1 MSKEN
6 VIVGLDIGTTKVCV
20 LVGVHSSQGVDII
33 GIGTAPSRGI
43 RRGMVIN
50 IESTVESIKKAVAE
64 AELMAG
70 CEIKSAIVGISGV
83 HIQGLNSSGVV
94 ALKAG
99 EVSDE
104 DIARVIDAAR
114 ALAIPNDKQVL
125 HVLPQE
131 FILDGQDGI
140 KDPRGMSGIRL
151 EVKAHIVIGSITA
164 TKNLIKC
171 VHKAGL
177 EVQDLVLQQ
186 LASSEA
192 ILTPEEME
200 LGVALVDIGGGTT
213 DLAVFHR
220 GSLRHTA
227 ILPVAGDH
235 ITSDI
240 AFGLRTPLEEAEK
253 IKRKYGCALASLLSS
268 EETFEVSPVSEGQRS
283 RVVSRRLLA
292 EIIEPRVEEIFRL
305 VNEELDKSGYLKLM
319 PAGIVLTGGTALME
333 GIVEMATDLFD
344 LPARRGYPRGV
355 GGLVDIVQNPQ
366 YATAV
371 GLVIYGA
378 RKEQPKGLKVR
389 EGGPRLKRRLK
400 ELFREMFSS

>member
-1 MSKEN
+1 MSKES
-6 VIVGLDIGTTKVCV
+6 VIVGLDIGSTKVCV
-20 LVGVHSSQGVDII
+20 LVGVPSSHGVDII

-50 IESTVESIKKAVAE
+50 IESTVESIKRAVAE

-83 HIQGLNSSGVV
+83 HIQGFNSSGVV

-99 EVSDE
+99 EVSEE

-140 KDPRGMSGIRL
+140 RDPRGMSGVRL
-151 EVKAHIVIGSITA
+151 EVKAHIVTGSITA

-192 ILTPEEME
+192 ILTSEEME

-213 DLAVFHR
+213 DLALFHR

-240 AFGLRTPLEEAEK
+240 AFGLRTSLEEAER

-292 EIIEPRVEEIFRL
+292 GIIEPRVEEILRL
-305 VNEELDKSGYLKLM
+305 VNEELEKSGYLKLM
-319 PAGIVLTGGTALME
+319 PAGIVLTGGTALTE

-344 LPARRGYPRGV
+344 LPARRGYPRGI

-378 RKEQPKGLKVR
+378 RKEHPRGLKVR
-389 EGGPRLKRRLK
+389 EGGTKLKRRLK
-400 ELFREMFSS
+400 ELFKEMFSS